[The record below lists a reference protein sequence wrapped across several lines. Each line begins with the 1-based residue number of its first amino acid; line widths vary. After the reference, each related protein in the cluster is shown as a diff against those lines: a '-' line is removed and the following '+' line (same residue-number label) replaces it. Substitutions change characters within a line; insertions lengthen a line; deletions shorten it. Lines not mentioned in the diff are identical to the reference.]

1 MPEDQDASMTN
12 NGMLYKLV
20 IIAKCS
26 LLFLFLFNT
35 TCLNLQLDGFKVKC
49 VEAPILNIFTAKIEY
64 IQDINIV
71 GVDPAP
77 ENHSSKSFCYIN
89 MSEEPNAP
97 VL

>member
-1 MPEDQDASMTN
+1 MVLKWNVSRP
-12 NGMLYKLV
+12 
-20 IIAKCS
+20 
-26 LLFLFLFNT
+26 
-35 TCLNLQLDGFKVKC
+35 
-49 VEAPILNIFTAKIEY
+49 PILNIFTAKIEY

>member
-1 MPEDQDASMTN
+1 MVLKWNVSRP
-12 NGMLYKLV
+12 
-20 IIAKCS
+20 
-26 LLFLFLFNT
+26 
-35 TCLNLQLDGFKVKC
+35 
-49 VEAPILNIFTAKIEY
+49 PILNIFSDKIEY